1 MSRKT
6 ARQEVLAVLRETRA
20 AFISWLLP
28 TVITAVGGVLA
39 AVVAFVVGGSLPAW
53 VVEASW
59 FLSLSLVSFLTWV
72 VLLQRS
78 RAGKSRPEPELDARS
93 ASHRRR
99 VQALL
104 KECAPGKNPTI
115 STEQVN
121 LLLALVDDMRD
132 ERPRDRVLAVLRAD
146 WTSISPWRRS
156 AVNFRSALRQLEA
169 IAEGPSERA
178 VDSRG
183 QAGRRR
189 VFSWIPLGGSASVHP
204 EPERRAPAQP

>member
-93 ASHRRR
+93 ASH
-99 VQALL
+99 
-104 KECAPGKNPTI
+104 
-115 STEQVN
+115 
-121 LLLALVDDMRD
+121 
-132 ERPRDRVLAVLRAD
+132 
-146 WTSISPWRRS
+146 
-156 AVNFRSALRQLEA
+156 
-169 IAEGPSERA
+169 
-178 VDSRG
+178 
-183 QAGRRR
+183 
-189 VFSWIPLGGSASVHP
+189 
-204 EPERRAPAQP
+204 